1 MSELRKIVD
10 ERDARACLSALA
22 RSAEPLRVWARRRG
36 IDGRSLRA
44 WKINLS
50 RSTTALAKR
59 PAAQLVELVPAST
72 AAIARRYT
80 VRVGVGVG
88 VGSVEVGD
96 DFDPG
101 TLRRI
106 VEVLRSC

>member
-22 RSAEPLRVWARRRG
+22 RSAEPLRAWARRNG

-59 PAAQLVELVPAST
+59 STTHLVELVPAPT
-72 AAIARRYT
+72 PAITRRYM
-80 VRVGVGVG
+80 VRVGVGAI
-88 VGSVEVGD
+88 EVAD

-106 VEVLRSC
+106 IEVLRSC

>member
-1 MSELRKIVD
+1 M
-10 ERDARACLSALA
+10 
-22 RSAEPLRVWARRRG
+22 
-36 IDGRSLRA
+36 
-44 WKINLS
+44 S

-59 PAAQLVELVPAST
+59 STAQLVELVPAPT
-72 AAIARRYT
+72 LAITRRYT
-80 VRVGVGVG
+80 VRVG

-96 DFDPG
+96 DFEPG

>member
-22 RSAEPLRVWARRRG
+22 RSAEPLRVWARRKG

-59 PAAQLVELVPAST
+59 PAAQLVELVPAPT

-80 VRVGVGVG
+80 VRVG

-101 TLRRI
+101 TLRGI
-106 VEVLRSC
+106 IEVLRSC